1 MEVYDPKRGHYV
13 EDSSLEKTALD
24 LFGGSKV
31 DDLEETVTVEGESR
45 EATGVV
51 LDPDS
56 PVFEKV
62 AVGEV
67 DMGSRKNWIFVDID
81 QVEGEELTEILH
93 DSDVDL
99 SESAPLKNRFI
110 TEVTGYEVSDLADKV
125 KETTRGYDSLSEL

>member
-13 EDSSLEKTALD
+13 EDSSLEEIALD
-24 LFGGSKV
+24 IFGGSSV
-31 DDLEETVTVEGESR
+31 GELQETVTVEGEER

-51 LDPDS
+51 LDPKS
-56 PVFEKV
+56 PVFEKI

-67 DMGSRKNWIFVDID
+67 DMGTRKNWIFIDID

-99 SESAPLKNRFI
+99 SEAAPTKNRFI

-125 KETTRGYDSLSEL
+125 KETARGYDSLSAL